1 MATGLHSVTSKMVRA
16 AVAALLWSLAPG
28 ASAQTVRYIHTD
40 SLGSVAVVTDQNR
53 NVIERR
59 EYEPY
64 GQQLT
69 PAVQDGPGYTGH
81 VQDAATGLTYMQ
93 QRYYDPQ
100 LGIFDSVDPVTAY
113 EQPITNFCRYCYAR
127 NNPYKFTDPDGRNGI
142 IVDTKKGN
150 IGIAVPI
157 KFVGPGATPANIA
170 AIKGEVAKQGNFTV
184 TNGGKTQNVAI
195 RIVDV
200 TPSTPKGAVNTI
212 TLTNGPTSN
221 AAHQGASYVAG
232 NRTSG
237 EWNTQSPGMGQGE
250 AMHETLHLVGGQDH
264 YSDSVGANG
273 QRVTTP
279 DSGWS
284 GNLSAQIPG
293 AIDNRNMTEISAGAN
308 GAQNI
313 RIKEK

>member
-1 MATGLHSVTSKMVRA
+1 MTMSRSWMLKGLLVLLAMAGPG
-16 AVAALLWSLAPG
+16 VAQVH
-28 ASAQTVRYIHTD
+28 AQTVEYVHTD
-40 SLGSVAVVTDQNR
+40 ALGSVVAITDAAG
-53 NVIERR
+53 NVIERN

-64 GQQLT
+64 GNDLT
-69 PAVQDGPGYTGH
+69 GVKDGPGYTGH
-81 VQDAATGLTYMQ
+81 VSDAVTGLTYMQ
-93 QRYYDPQ
+93 QRYYDPTCGCF
-100 LGIFDSVDPVTAY
+100 LSVDPVTALSD
-113 EQPITNFCRYCYAR
+113 PVVSFNRYRYA
-127 NNPYKFTDPDGRNGI
+127 NSNPYKFTDPDGRNGI

-157 KFVGPGATPANIA
+157 KFAGPGATPANIA
-170 AIKGEVAKQGNFTV
+170 AIKGEVAQQGNFTV

-200 TPSTPKGAVNTI
+200 TPSTPKGAINAI
-212 TLTNGPTSN
+212 TLTNGPTSD

-264 YSDSVGANG
+264 YTNSVGANG

-293 AIDNRNMTEISAGAN
+293 AIDNRNMSEISAGAN